1 MRLGL
6 NLGSSRR
13 RHLVQPGA
21 GPRSRIKERLTRYA
35 RLPIQTLNIRTPTVE
50 VLRMM
55 AELAL

>member
-21 GPRSRIKERLTRYA
+21 S
-35 RLPIQTLNIRTPTVE
+35 PTVE

-55 AELAL
+55 VELALRVSGDYKYALEL

>member
-1 MRLGL
+1 
-6 NLGSSRR
+6 
-13 RHLVQPGA
+13 VQPGA